1 MRVVAEVFAIAVAA
15 VEAGAVVAAA
25 SILPVELAAGP
36 WLAVVVE
43 QGVPAA
49 VARSTPP
56 VA

>member
-15 VEAGAVVAAA
+15 VEAGAAVAAA